1 MPSSF
6 LKRSA
11 FCGPTPLRYSIGL
24 DNICDDDEIIN
35 SLGQI
40 YVCEIY
46 GTALAN
52 ILPYIRNP
60 ASL

>member
-1 MPSSF
+1 M
-6 LKRSA
+6 
-11 FCGPTPLRYSIGL
+11 GL
-24 DNICDDDEIIN
+24 DNICDDGEIID
-35 SLGQI
+35 SLLQI

-52 ILPYIRNP
+52 ILPYIRNT